1 MPLRDALEEARK
13 TDLDLVEV
21 APDANPAVCRIMD
34 YGKYK
39 YQLKKRQQEAKKK
52 QAQIQLKEIKISPK
66 TEEHD
71 FRFKLRHIRKF
82 LTQKNKAKISMV
94 FRGRQIMYTD
104 FGMNM
109 MNRIVEETQ
118 DIGIVERKP
127 YMEGRKMFMILAPR

>member
-13 TDLDLVEV
+13 MDLDLVEV

-52 QAQIQLKEIKISPK
+52 QAQIQLKEIKIRPT

-71 FRFKLRHIRKF
+71 FRFKLQHIRKF
-82 LTQKNKAKISMV
+82 LTQKNKAKISMF

-104 FGMNM
+104 SGMDM
-109 MNRIVEETQ
+109 MNRIIEETQ
-118 DIGIVERKP
+118 DIGVVEREP

>member
-39 YQLKKRQQEAKKK
+39 YQLKKRQQEAKRK

-104 FGMNM
+104 LGMNM
-109 MNRIVEETQ
+109 MNRIVEEIQ

>member
-13 TDLDLVEV
+13 MDLDLVEV

-52 QAQIQLKEIKISPK
+52 QAQIQLKEIKIRPT

-71 FRFKLRHIRKF
+71 FRFKLQHIRKF
-82 LTQKNKAKISMV
+82 LTQKNKAKISMF

-104 FGMNM
+104 SGMNM

-118 DIGIVERKP
+118 DIGVVEREP